1 MPSLG
6 DLLNPGIEPGSPALQ
21 VDYLPAELPGKTCSH
36 TTYFLMKRDKKESK
50 EEKERREEELTSN
63 CQMLM
68 ELIDEQ

>member
-1 MPSLG
+1 
-6 DLLNPGIEPGSPALQ
+6 
-21 VDYLPAELPGKTCSH
+21 
-36 TTYFLMKRDKKESK
+36 MKRDKKESK